1 METEGGRERE
11 RERGETAEVGNNKNE
26 RLIPFCMPLVNIFGK
41 EPLFFHMIPDTLW

>member
-1 METEGGRERE
+1 METEGERE
-11 RERGETAEVGNNKNE
+11 REGGGETAEVGNNKNE